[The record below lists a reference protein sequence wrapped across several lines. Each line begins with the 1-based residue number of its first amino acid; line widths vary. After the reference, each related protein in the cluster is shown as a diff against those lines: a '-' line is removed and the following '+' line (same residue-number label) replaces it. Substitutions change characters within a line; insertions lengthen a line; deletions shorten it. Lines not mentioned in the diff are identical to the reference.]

1 MRIALLGGSF
11 NPPHIGHVILA
22 EEILKTLDYD
32 HVLFIPANIPPHKE
46 PKGDPGTAM
55 RLAMLRAALE
65 GWPEFAIE
73 QCELERAGIS
83 YTIDT
88 LRQISR
94 EYSFDGKPGL
104 VIGDDLARDFLKVW
118 KDPELILEYADIIV
132 AHREH
137 AEELSLPYAHRY
149 VENLIIPVSS
159 TLVRERIA
167 KHGAWKSLVP
177 PGVQKMI
184 EAYGLYRNI

>member
-11 NPPHIGHVILA
+11 NPPHIGHIILA
-22 EEILKTLDYD
+22 EEILGTLDYD
-32 HVLFIPANIPPHKE
+32 RVLFIPANIPPHKE
-46 PKGDPGTAM
+46 PQGDPGTDM
-55 RLAMLRAALE
+55 RLAMLHATLE
-65 GWPEFAIE
+65 GWSEFAIE
-73 QCELERAGIS
+73 PCELKRPGIS

-88 LRQISR
+88 LREISR
-94 EYSFDGKPGL
+94 KYSFDGKPGL
-104 VIGDDLARDFLKVW
+104 VIGDDLAPDFLKVW

-149 VENLIIPVSS
+149 IKNLLIPVSS

-167 KHGAWKSLVP
+167 NHGAWRSLVS
-177 PGVQKMI
+177 PGVQKII
-184 EAYGLYRNI
+184 ETYGLYQNI

>member
-32 HVLFIPANIPPHKE
+32 RVLFIPANIPPHKE
-46 PKGDPGTAM
+46 PQGDPGTAM

-83 YTIDT
+83 FTIDT

-137 AEELSLPYAHRY
+137 VEELSLPYAHRY

-167 KHGAWKSLVP
+167 THGAWKSLVP